1 MSRLDLIIAIVILLF
16 AGIGVLRGALR
27 ELISLFTWIIAISV
41 AWLFSADITGWI
53 TWIGGAMFRQVV
65 AFALL
70 FGVVFIAVTLAALVL
85 RLLFFAS
92 VPGVAGRLSGGML
105 GAFRGAVV
113 VVVVVL
119 LAGLTA
125 FPQSLWWRD
134 SALVPYFQSAALAV
148 RGILPEK
155 VAHQFRYR

>member
-1 MSRLDLIIAIVILLF
+1 MSRLDLVIAIVILLF

-27 ELISLFTWIIAISV
+27 EIISLVTLNIAISV
-41 AWLFSADITGWI
+41 AWLFSVDITVWF
-53 TWIGGAMFRQVV
+53 TWIGGAMFRQIV

-70 FGVVFIAVTLAALVL
+70 FGIVFIAVTLAALVL
-85 RLLFFAS
+85 RMLFFGS
-92 VPGVAGRLSGGML
+92 MPGVAGRLFGGML
-105 GAFRGAVV
+105 GALRGVVV

-125 FPQSLWWRD
+125 FPQKSWWRE
-134 SALVPYFQSAALAV
+134 SILAPYFQSAALMV
-148 RGILPEK
+148 RGMLPEK